1 MSGRKP
7 TALEY
12 PPCPPELAHHKRQFY
27 EIYHG
32 SPLSFTEI
40 DAYYRLTSSAV
51 DARLLRD
58 IEFVY
63 NMAINGKPIKD
74 ILAAFGFE

>member
-12 PPCPPELAHHKRQFY
+12 PPCPPELANHKRQFY
-27 EIYHG
+27 ELYHG

-40 DAYYRLTSSAV
+40 DAYCRLTGSSV

-74 ILAAFGFE
+74 ILAAFGFD

>member
-12 PPCPPELAHHKRQFY
+12 PPCPPDFAHHKRQFY
-27 EIYHG
+27 ELYHG

-40 DAYYRLTSSAV
+40 DAYCRLTGGAV

-63 NMAINGKPIKD
+63 NMAINGRSVKD
-74 ILAAFGFE
+74 ILAAFGFD

>member
-7 TALEY
+7 AALEF
-12 PPCPPELAHHKRQFY
+12 PPCPPELAHQKRQFY
-27 EIYHG
+27 ELYHG

-40 DAYYRLTSSAV
+40 DAYCRLTGSAV

-63 NMAINGKPIKD
+63 NMAINGKTIKD
-74 ILAAFGFE
+74 ILAAFGFD